1 MMLNIT
7 YYYVEQLVRPET
19 GWDRQMVQNC
29 ENYNGGFQD
38 KAQAEKY
45 LQAEKSGWEDFLAK
59 QEQTDE
65 IKRLQAVADWR
76 IVEEVVTFAHVSEYM
91 YSDVRAY
98 EIIKVI
104 SDKTIEIRA
113 MDVSHS
119 CEDLEFSPGG
129 FVGHYHNQRDQKV
142 TYKADPD
149 APTFRIRRKKGS
161 VEKWVSGS
169 SRFGL
174 TTEPYAFHDFNF

>member
-7 YYYVEQLVRPET
+7 YYYVEQLVRPEA

-38 KAQAEKY
+38 KAQAEKH
-45 LQAEKSGWEDFLAK
+45 LQAEKSGWEDFLAEQK
-59 QEQTDE
+59 QTDE

-129 FVGHYHNQRDQKV
+129 LLVTITTKEIKKV
-142 TYKADPD
+142 T
-149 APTFRIRRKKGS
+149 
-161 VEKWVSGS
+161 
-169 SRFGL
+169 
-174 TTEPYAFHDFNF
+174 